1 MPLTGGRRTSW
12 EDIVGN
18 LDGKVAFIT
27 GAAKGQ
33 GRSHAL
39 RLAEEGADIIGVDI
53 SEQVATCPYP
63 TAGAEDLAETA
74 RLVEG
79 LGRRMVT
86 AEADVRD
93 LAALGAAVDKGVAE
107 FGRLDIVCANA
118 GIASF
123 APAADMAEEMWEE
136 MIAINLSGVWRTCK
150 VTIPHLIDS
159 GGGSIVFTSSLAG
172 LKGLAGIAHYA
183 SAKHGMLGLM
193 KVLAVEYGARGIRVN
208 AVHPTNVNTD
218 MIMNDATMGQFGAE
232 GGDPKAA
239 FAAAATQMHLLP
251 IPWVESIDIS
261 NAVAFLASDEAR
273 YITGVSLPVDAGASI
288 K

>member
-1 MPLTGGRRTSW
+1 MGKL
-12 EDIVGN
+12 E
-18 LDGKVAFIT
+18 GKVAFIT

-39 RLAEEGADIIGVDI
+39 RLAEEGADIIRVDI

-63 TAGAEDLAETA
+63 TASAEDLAETA

-123 APAADMAEEMWEE
+123 APGADMAEEMWDE
-136 MIAINLSGVWRTCK
+136 MIAINLSGIWRTCK
-150 VTIPHLIDS
+150 ATIPHLINS

-193 KVLAVEYGARGIRVN
+193 KVLAVEYGAQGIRVN
-208 AVHPTNVNTD
+208 TVHPTNVNTD
-218 MIMNDATMGQFGAE
+218 MIMNDATMGQFGAG
-232 GGDPKAA
+232 GGDAMA
-239 FAAAATQMHLLP
+239 GFATAATQMHLLP

-261 NAVAFLASDEAR
+261 NAVAFLVSDEAR

>member
-1 MPLTGGRRTSW
+1 M
-12 EDIVGN
+12 
-18 LDGKVAFIT
+18 GKLNGTVAFIT

-53 SEQVATCPYP
+53 SAQVATCPYP
-63 TAGAEDLAETA
+63 TATAEDLAETA

-79 LGRRMVT
+79 LGRRMIT

-107 FGRLDIVCANA
+107 LGRLDIVCANA

-123 APAADMAEEMWEE
+123 APGADMSEDMWEE
-136 MIAINLSGVWRTCK
+136 MVAINLSGVWRTCK
-150 VTIPHLIDS
+150 VAIPHLIAS

-193 KVLAVEYGARGIRVN
+193 KVLAVEYGPQGIRVN
-208 AVHPTNVNTD
+208 TVHPTNVDTD
-218 MIMNDATMGQFGAE
+218 MIMNDATMGQFGA
-232 GGDPKAA
+232 GGDAKAA
-239 FAAAATQMHLLP
+239 FAESAQQMHVLP
-251 IPWVESIDIS
+251 IPWVESIDVS
-261 NAVAFLASDEAR
+261 NAVAFLVSDEAR

>member
-1 MPLTGGRRTSW
+1 MGTL
-12 EDIVGN
+12 E
-18 LDGKVAFIT
+18 GKVAFIT

-39 RLAEEGADIIGVDI
+39 RLAEEGADIIGIDI
-53 SEQVATCPYP
+53 TEQVNTCPYP
-63 TAGAEDLAETA
+63 TATAADLAETA
-74 RLVEG
+74 RLVEA

-93 LAALGAAVDKGVAE
+93 MDALGTAVDRGVAE
-107 FGRLDIVCANA
+107 LGRLDIVCANA

-123 APAADMAEEMWEE
+123 APGADMSEDMWEE

-150 VTIPHLIDS
+150 VAIPHLIAA

-183 SAKHGMLGLM
+183 AAKHGMLGLM
-193 KVLAVEYGARGIRVN
+193 KVLAVEYGPQWIRVN
-208 AVHPTNVNTD
+208 TVHPTNVDTD
-218 MIMNDATMGQFGAE
+218 MIMNDATMGQFGAD
-232 GGDPKAA
+232 GGDAKAA
-239 FAAAATQMHLLP
+239 FAEAATQMHVLP
-251 IPWVESIDIS
+251 IPWVDPIDIS
-261 NAVAFLASDEAR
+261 NAVAFLVSDEAR